1 MKKIVLKIND
11 LNMITSR
18 YGKLEH
24 ASFHALEGEVTG
36 LIGLKDSGK
45 ELAARII
52 LGEAEIDW
60 KQGHVFLDER
70 KISSA
75 ADIGSRV
82 YLITSASPGIAS
94 WSVAEYV
101 GLRDVSWFLS
111 RKTKEVLRREVEE
124 QFGELGIRMDIRRK
138 MRELSEWERRIVE
151 IVRARK
157 SGARILVIEDECE
170 GMSLE
175 DIGAY
180 RQILYRAIQGRMA
193 AVLLCHSE
201 TAASILSDCY
211 VIFRKGR
218 VVKKWRKDA
227 FHQDESISDYLLGN
241 TMIMKKKLLDSY
253 ARKTHGGEDVVYG
266 IRNLRF
272 RDALEDFDFKG
283 GEITTF
289 VVLNNTE
296 RLRLFQTLSGRSPD
310 PDTGYFLESRVL
322 YAPKYSAFMKNKIVS
337 IMKSGSDFEVFEK
350 MSVGDNLLL
359 PSLKKIPRREYFAFG
374 RKITR
379 VLCRDIDQEDLHS
392 RTVVKYLSTNDH
404 IHISLGRWYVFNPR
418 AIILYE
424 PFTSC
429 DAYGVSIILSYI
441 KKFSNMGTAVI
452 VIKSNSEYIEDI
464 SDRIFN
470 AE

>member
-1 MKKIVLKIND
+1 M
-11 LNMITSR
+11 
-18 YGKLEH
+18 
-24 ASFHALEGEVTG
+24 
-36 LIGLKDSGK
+36 
-45 ELAARII
+45 
-52 LGEAEIDW
+52 
-60 KQGHVFLDER
+60 
-70 KISSA
+70 
-75 ADIGSRV
+75 
-82 YLITSASPGIAS
+82 
-94 WSVAEYV
+94 
-101 GLRDVSWFLS
+101 
-111 RKTKEVLRREVEE
+111 EE

-253 ARKTHGGEDVVYG
+253 ARKTHGGEDVVTGSG
-266 IRNLRF
+266 ICGSGTLWRI
-272 RDALEDFDFKG
+272 FDFKG

-337 IMKSGSDFEVFEK
+337 IMKSEA
-350 MSVGDNLLL
+350 
-359 PSLKKIPRREYFAFG
+359 I
-374 RKITR
+374 
-379 VLCRDIDQEDLHS
+379 S
-392 RTVVKYLSTNDH
+392 R
-404 IHISLGRWYVFNPR
+404 F
-418 AIILYE
+418 
-424 PFTSC
+424 
-429 DAYGVSIILSYI
+429 
-441 KKFSNMGTAVI
+441 
-452 VIKSNSEYIEDI
+452 
-464 SDRIFN
+464 
-470 AE
+470 